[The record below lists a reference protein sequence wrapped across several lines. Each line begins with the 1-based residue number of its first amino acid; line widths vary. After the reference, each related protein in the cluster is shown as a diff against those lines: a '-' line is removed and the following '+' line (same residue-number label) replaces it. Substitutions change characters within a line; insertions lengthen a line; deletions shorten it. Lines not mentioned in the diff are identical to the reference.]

1 MPERPWPADTPG
13 AGAAC
18 ALAARAMCCDCGS
31 FDTPLCAQCACLL
44 ALGDA
49 AAAWGQACFNDHD
62 LARLMGLDEEDEL

>member
-1 MPERPWPADTPG
+1 MTTRPWSSGTPG

-44 ALGDA
+44 ALGAA
-49 AAAWGQACFNDHD
+49 AAAWEAAAQAV
-62 LARLMGLDEEDEL
+62 LALQTPQEETP